1 MLNFVS
7 LMITIAKTEQP
18 CCSQT
23 ATQGRGKPQGGLEC
37 WSRKSSSSWAR
48 QQRVVS
54 MLTGI
59 TGGRLHNP
67 LAVSHKVMSC
77 TVSCFFGAADT
88 SHPSPAQHPRI
99 HTAGRAEKVYSVITA
114 MAMGPSSKATPGLSF
129 STNSCRGC

>member
-1 MLNFVS
+1 
-7 LMITIAKTEQP
+7 
-18 CCSQT
+18 
-23 ATQGRGKPQGGLEC
+23 
-37 WSRKSSSSWAR
+37 
-48 QQRVVS
+48 

-99 HTAGRAEKVYSVITA
+99 HTAGRAEKVYSE
-114 MAMGPSSKATPGLSF
+114 GLSSEGQSDLSLQPWPWDLQAKPLQVYPSPLTVVEVPKGRAQLACPWRT
-129 STNSCRGC
+129 STPTPYT